1 MCPNELE
8 SLRKRMWLQE
18 SQFYCFFCFV
28 FVFVLVFFLSH
39 AFALFWSTT
48 VQSFLSE
55 DGRKQCRH
63 VFQNTRVKLIPWRAV
78 FSWCSAWQ
86 SVATVTLFTL
96 RRPFEFVNEESP
108 AVTNGDVKGKR
119 TALASV
125 LAAVVIEIDRSFH
138 GAFSYCGCTIKPTRK
153 LSPALRNPLLVR
165 CTALFSSQDTVEAW
179 LFLFKKKMP
188 EFWKR

>member
-1 MCPNELE
+1 M
-8 SLRKRMWLQE
+8 SKWVRKLKKSHVATREPILL
-18 SQFYCFFCFV
+18 FFLFCFC
-28 FVFVLVFFLSH
+28 FCFCFFLSH

-55 DGRKQCRH
+55 DGRKQFKEDSCCRH
-63 VFQNTRVKLIPWRAV
+63 VFQNTRVKLIPWRAI
-78 FSWCSAWQ
+78 FSWCSTWQ

-125 LAAVVIEIDRSFH
+125 LAAVVTEIDRSFH

-153 LSPALRNPLLVR
+153 LSPALRNRFIWASFVR
-165 CTALFSSQDTVEAW
+165 VHFPALDVYSFG
-179 LFLFKKKMP
+179 
-188 EFWKR
+188 